1 MHPVS
6 ISEEE
11 VKERDGK
18 EQADHIPG
26 REENNCVKPQT
37 WFILQERS

>member
-1 MHPVS
+1 MQPAS

-26 REENNCVKPQT
+26 REENNCVKAQT
-37 WFILQERS
+37 LFFLQERS